1 MTATPRSPFALTL
14 RRCLSAALAP
24 ALVSAVAGVAA
35 SRWFAP
41 PVAADAAAPAA
52 NAPWLQLPLVVTAV
66 VCAMVAAAFWPV
78 FAARRPGDA
87 WIVRLQPGPLA
98 GRGAVVAAA
107 LVAQFVLTAPVL
119 LLMPPILGGPAA
131 AAAHVALEPASD
143 GLLTEEGAVR
153 FAIAAPV
160 PAVELHL
167 RPLAGPPSGS
177 LRATTVRVFADADDA
192 PLADPATLAV
202 DQNGQMLRIAVPP
215 RTIGALRIERAAGN
229 VPLFFPRGSVVA
241 VGPAVHATGTNAVL
255 AAAVWCVPTFVA
267 LAFAC
272 LCGVW
277 AALPT
282 VLGVTG
288 VLLFVQSFGGVG
300 PAGDALRELM
310 RGRWLPTTGLFPSTL
325 PFLAAGSTAMILAM
339 STSRFPRR

>member
-1 MTATPRSPFALTL
+1 MPRSPFALAL
-14 RRCLSAALAP
+14 RRCLSAAFVP
-24 ALVSAVAGVAA
+24 ALASGLAGIAA

-41 PVAADAAAPAA
+41 PVAADAVAPAA
-52 NAPWLQLPLVVTAV
+52 NTPWLQLPLFVTAV
-66 VCAMVAAAFWPV
+66 VCAFVAAAFWPV

-98 GRGAVVAAA
+98 GRGAVVGAA
-107 LVAQFVLTAPVL
+107 LVAQFMLTAPVL
-119 LLMPPILGGPAA
+119 LVLTPILGGPAA
-131 AAAHVALEPASD
+131 AAAQVAFEPGSD
-143 GLLTEEGAVR
+143 ALLTEGAAVR
-153 FAIAAPV
+153 FTVATPV
-160 PAVELHL
+160 PAVELHV

-177 LRATTVRVFADADDA
+177 LHATTLRVFADGDDV

-202 DQNGQMLRIAVPP
+202 DQSGQLLRIAVASRP
-215 RTIGALRIERAAGN
+215 IGAIRIEAAAGN

-241 VGPAVHATGTNAVL
+241 VGPPVHWTCTNAIL
-255 AAAVWCVPTFVA
+255 AAVVWCVPTFVA

-272 LCGVW
+272 LCGVS

-310 RGRWLPTTGLFPSTL
+310 RGRWLLTAGLFPSTL